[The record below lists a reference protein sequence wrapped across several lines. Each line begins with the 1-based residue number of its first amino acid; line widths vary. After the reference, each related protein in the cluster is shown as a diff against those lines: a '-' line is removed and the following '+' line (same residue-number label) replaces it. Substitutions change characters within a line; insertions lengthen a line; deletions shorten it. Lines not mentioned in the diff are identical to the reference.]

1 MRKLTLS
8 LAVMAALLPVR
19 GYSLGLGELELSSAL
34 NQDLNAEI
42 EVLSAAPE
50 DAEQILIKLA
60 DRDAFSRAG
69 LDRPY
74 LLQQLKFKMIEKN
87 GKPYVK
93 VYTKTPVSEPFLSFL
108 LEIDWPQGHL
118 LREYT
123 LLLDPPVYNTGSA
136 STGMS
141 PAAADDNSPFNQ
153 PADTQAQ
160 NQPAFEQPV
169 QTGAQATSGAQTGVI
184 SSNSGRST
192 NYQAQALP
200 VASTTPGDYR
210 VQQNDTLWGIANRMR
225 PDSSISVEQMML
237 ALVRKNPEAF
247 IRENIN
253 GVKRGYIL
261 RAPSRDEVTQVDRQQ
276 AVAQA
281 REHAALWR
289 EYSQAAASATP
300 ASAMEAQATGGSAAD
315 QPRDVDGHLSI
326 VGASDTGSE
335 QSGSNQDPDA
345 QLSQLRQELAMAQ
358 EQLESA
364 KLEKEDLRSRL
375 AELEQRVQSVIEM
388 DDGELAK
395 LQQDLQS
402 GQASGAATEEMPV
415 EEIVDDTAEEQMT
428 EESIAEDVV
437 AEENID
443 ETMDAGAENE
453 PVDESVFVDESE
465 TDMAA
470 EEPMDAEPMV
480 MPDNVDAVDVPA
492 FAQDKPKNFIENLRD
507 DPKLLGMI
515 GGGLAFVLLLIILLV
530 KRLRGGKKEEE
541 EEWSAVLDESAADIS
556 SIDATLD
563 TESSDVT
570 VRRDAVD
577 MDSTAEMVAEPADA
591 ELGMGDTQIDAPGGE
606 ENLEDTVFS
615 LDDAESDLEEEE
627 ETDDVIAEADVY
639 LAYGIYQQ
647 AEELLNTAIDQ
658 NPDRDDYRMK
668 LLETHYAAKNAAGF
682 EQLAE
687 DVRTRK
693 GDDKSYWDRVV
704 AMGMEL
710 CPDNALFS
718 NANVLADFDPDALLP
733 DKPQTTDLELDA
745 DNESATEAE
754 TDFDLGLDDDEL
766 SDDLGELDSS
776 ADELDL
782 AGDLDDLESQQD
794 EAPAEI
800 VEDTSEELEFDLGEL
815 GDMDEVDDAADE
827 LTADTETADLD
838 IDDDFSLDFDA
849 ADLGFEES
857 EDDAEDVSLDADL
870 DLSEDL
876 ADDVEIGLNDE
887 LDADVG
893 EIEIAGEELDL
904 DEVDLG
910 DMDLGETDSTEA
922 ELGDLDTGTP
932 VADDLDLDADD
943 SEFDISELSEDVDEV
958 STKLDLARAYID
970 MGDNDGARSILDE
983 VKTEG
988 NDEQQQQAEELIQQ
1002 VS

>member
-87 GKPYVK
+87 GRSYVK
-93 VYTKTPVSEPFLSFL
+93 VYTKTPIREPFLSFL

-141 PAAADDNSPFNQ
+141 PAAADDNSSFNQ

-160 NQPAFEQPV
+160 NQSAFEQPV
-169 QTGAQATSGAQTGVI
+169 QSGAQAVSSVQTGVI
-184 SSNSGRST
+184 SSATGRST

-225 PDSSISVEQMML
+225 PDSSVSVEQMML

-289 EYSQAAASATP
+289 EYSQGAASATP
-300 ASAMEAQATGGSAAD
+300 ASAMEAQANGGSAAD
-315 QPRDVDGHLSI
+315 QARDVDGHLSI
-326 VGASDTGSE
+326 VGASEMGSE
-335 QSGSNQDPDA
+335 QGGSNQDPDA
-345 QLSQLRQELAMAQ
+345 QLSRLKQELAMAQ

-402 GQASGAATEEMPV
+402 SQASTEEMPV
-415 EEIVDDTAEEQMT
+415 QEVVEDTTEEQMA
-428 EESIAEDVV
+428 EEPVAEDIAVD
-437 AEENID
+437 ENID
-443 ETMDAGAENE
+443 ESMDAESENE
-453 PVDESVFVDESE
+453 STDESVFVDETE
-465 TDMAA
+465 TDMVA
-470 EEPMDAEPMV
+470 EEPMQAEPMA

-492 FAQDKPKNFIENLRD
+492 FAQEKPKNFIESLMD

-515 GGGLAFVLLLIILLV
+515 GGGLAFVLLLITLLI
-530 KRLRGGKKEEE
+530 KRLRGAKKEVE
-541 EEWSAVLDESAADIS
+541 EEWSEVLDESAADIS

-570 VRRDAVD
+570 VRRDVVD
-577 MDSTAEMVAEPADA
+577 MDSTAEMTAAPGDA
-591 ELGMGDTQIDAPGGE
+591 ELGMGDTQIEAPEGE

-615 LDDAESDLEEEE
+615 LDDAESDLEEE

-647 AEELLNTAIDQ
+647 AEELLTTAIDQ

-668 LLETHYAAKNAAGF
+668 LLETHYAAKNATGF

-687 DVRTRK
+687 HVKTRK
-693 GDDKSYWDRVV
+693 ADDKSYWDRVV

-710 CPDNALFS
+710 CPENALFA
-718 NANVLADFDPDALLP
+718 NADVLADFDPDALLP

-745 DNESATEAE
+745 DNEAE

-766 SDDLGELDSS
+766 SEDLG
-776 ADELDL
+776 ELDL
-782 AGDLDDLESQQD
+782 AGDLDEIENIED
-794 EAPAEI
+794 EAPAET
-800 VEDTSEELEFDLGEL
+800 VEDTSADLEFDLGEL
-815 GDMDEVDDAADE
+815 GDMDEADSTTDE
-827 LTADTETADLD
+827 LTAAATETSDLD

-857 EDDAEDVSLDADL
+857 EDDADTENTSLDADL
-870 DLSEDL
+870 DLSEDI
-876 ADDVEIGLNDE
+876 ADDIEIDLNDG

-893 EIEIAGEELDL
+893 EIDVAGEELDL

-910 DMDLGETDSTEA
+910 DMDMGDTDSA
-922 ELGDLDTGTP
+922 ET
-932 VADDLDLDADD
+932 DLDLDADD

-983 VKTEG
+983 VKSEG
-988 NDEQQQQAEELIQQ
+988 NEEQQQQAEELIQQ